1 MRGARVV
8 RLARI
13 APLAASLWRV
23 APNWLRGAV
32 TWTINSK
39 VLVGVSGA
47 LLNDENQVLLLRH
60 RFHNTRIW
68 GLPGGWLSRG
78 ETVYDCWRREVKEEL
93 ALELSVEAVLC
104 HRAFRHTL
112 EFYLLGRIRGGQ
124 LRIDPVE
131 ILEARFFSPD
141 DLPPMESFSQG
152 VVRQAYRQLK
162 GERTADTGKGS
173 GQSKSVASRDNGN
186 KNTLAEG
193 DDGADGGIGEGDALH
208 A

>member
-1 MRGARVV
+1 MVE
-8 RLARI
+8 LTRI

-32 TWTINSK
+32 TWMINGK

-68 GLPGGWLSRG
+68 GLPGGWLARG

-93 ALELSVEAVLC
+93 ALEVSVEAILC

-112 EFYLLGRIRGGQ
+112 EFYLLGRISGGQ

-131 ILEARFFSPD
+131 ILEARFFTPD

-152 VVRQAYRQLK
+152 VVRQACRQSE
-162 GERTADTGKGS
+162 GERTAEAGEGS
-173 GQSKSVASRDNGN
+173 GQSKSVASRDRGN
-186 KNTLAEG
+186 KDILVEG
-193 DDGADGGIGEGDALH
+193 EDGADGGLEEGNALH

>member
-1 MRGARVV
+1 MVE
-8 RLARI
+8 LSRI
-13 APLAASLWRV
+13 APLAASIWRV

-32 TWTINSK
+32 TWMINGK

-78 ETVYDCWRREVKEEL
+78 ETVYDCWRREVREEL
-93 ALELSVEAVLC
+93 ALELSVEAILC

-112 EFYLLGRIRGGQ
+112 EFNLLGRIRGGE

-131 ILEARFFSPD
+131 ILEARFFSAD
-141 DLPPMESFSQG
+141 DLPPMEPHVAKIIRKAVLHLEG
-152 VVRQAYRQLK
+152 NVAANTEGR
-162 GERTADTGKGS
+162 S
-173 GQSKSVASRDNGN
+173 GQALIDSSGEPARERNLSSGQEEP
-186 KNTLAEG
+186 LQGAGAEG
-193 DDGADGGIGEGDALH
+193 DGLRA
-208 A
+208 

>member
-1 MRGARVV
+1 MVE
-8 RLARI
+8 LTRI

-32 TWTINSK
+32 TWMINGK

-93 ALELSVEAVLC
+93 ALELSVEAILC
-104 HRAFRHTL
+104 HRAFRHAL

-141 DLPPMESFSQG
+141 DLPPMESFSQW
-152 VVRQAYRQLK
+152 VVRQAYRQLES
-162 GERTADTGKGS
+162 ERTADAGEGS
-173 GQSKSVASRDNGN
+173 GQSKSVASRDKGN
-186 KNTLAEG
+186 KDILAEG
-193 DDGADGGIGEGDALH
+193 ENGADRGLEEGNALH

>member
-1 MRGARVV
+1 MVE
-8 RLARI
+8 LTRI

-32 TWTINSK
+32 TWMINGK

-93 ALELSVEAVLC
+93 ALEVSVEAILC
-104 HRAFRHTL
+104 HRAFRRTL
-112 EFYLLGRIRGGQ
+112 EFYLLGRISGGQ

-131 ILEARFFSPD
+131 ILEARYFSPD
-141 DLPPMESFSQG
+141 GLPPMESFSQG
-152 VVRQAYRQLK
+152 VVRQAYRQLER
-162 GERTADTGKGS
+162 ERTADAGEGS
-173 GQSKSVASRDNGN
+173 DQSKSVASRDKGM
-186 KNTLAEG
+186 KDILAEG
-193 DDGADGGIGEGDALH
+193 EDGGDEGLEEGDALH

>member
-1 MRGARVV
+1 MVE
-8 RLARI
+8 LTRI

-32 TWTINSK
+32 TWMINGK

-68 GLPGGWLSRG
+68 GLPGGWLARG

-93 ALELSVEAVLC
+93 ALEVSVDAILC

-124 LRIDPVE
+124 WRIDPVE

-141 DLPPMESFSQG
+141 DLPPMESFSQWI
-152 VVRQAYRQLK
+152 VRQAYRQLE
-162 GERTADTGKGS
+162 GEMTAEAGEGS
-173 GQSKSVASRDNGN
+173 GQSKSVASRD
-186 KNTLAEG
+186 KCKKDILAEG
-193 DDGADGGIGEGDALH
+193 EDGADGGLEEGDALH